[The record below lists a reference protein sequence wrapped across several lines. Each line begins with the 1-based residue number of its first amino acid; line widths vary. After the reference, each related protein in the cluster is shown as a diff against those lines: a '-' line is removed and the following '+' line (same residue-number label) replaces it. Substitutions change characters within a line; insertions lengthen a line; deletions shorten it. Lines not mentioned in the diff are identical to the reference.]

1 MAENIIC
8 IVCPLG
14 CKMEVEKEGRAIK
27 KVVGQRCKDGKEY
40 AQKEVF
46 FSSRVLTTTV
56 KTDIPGSPL
65 LPVRSEKEL
74 PQKKLIDC
82 MEYISKQS
90 VSGSVEL
97 GQAVIEDILGLGVNI
112 IACRTL
118 PLQLPNEKS

>member
-14 CKMEVEKEGRAIK
+14 CRMEVEIEGEEIK
-27 KVVGQRCKDGKEY
+27 KNVGQRCKEGKKY

-46 FSSRVLTTTV
+46 FPGRVLTTTV

-74 PQKKLIDC
+74 PRKKLIDC
-82 MEYISKQS
+82 MGYISKQS

-97 GQAVIEDILGLGVNI
+97 GQTVIEDILGLGVNI

>member
-14 CKMEVEKEGRAIK
+14 CRMEVEIEGGEIK
-27 KVVGQRCKDGKEY
+27 KVVGQKCKEGKKH

-46 FSSRVLTTTV
+46 FPGRVLTTTV

-74 PQKKLIDC
+74 PRKKLIDC
-82 MEYISKQS
+82 MGYISKQL

-97 GQAVIEDILGLGVNI
+97 GQTVIEDILGLGVNI

-118 PLQLPNEKS
+118 PLQLPNEES